1 MTEPY
6 SFPGQQPDEK
16 IVLVLHRHWLP
27 FVGEVFRLTMLAAI
41 PAVLLWAGLK
51 LAERSIDQTG
61 VGFAAIV
68 FGFAL
73 YYLLLVTILY
83 GFWLDY
89 YLDVFVVTN
98 KRLVDI
104 EQRGLLSRT
113 IAEQPLYRIQ
123 DVTSEVNGMLAHL
136 FRYGN
141 VYVQSAGEKVRFYF
155 EQVSHPELVVRTIL
169 SMTDASV
176 SEARAKHKI
185 VDPRTGVSV

>member
-1 MTEPY
+1 M
-6 SFPGQQPDEK
+6 
-16 IVLVLHRHWLP
+16 VLHRHWLP
-27 FVGEVFRLTMLAAI
+27 FVGEVVRLFFLATI
-41 PAVLLWAGLK
+41 PVGLLWGGLK
-51 LAERSIDQTG
+51 LADRSIDPTG
-61 VGFAAIV
+61 AGFAMIV

-73 YYLLLVTILY
+73 YYLLLTTILY

-123 DVTSEVNGMLAHL
+123 DVTSEVNGFLAHI

-141 VYVQSAGEKVRFYF
+141 VYVQSAGEKDRFYF
-155 EQVSHPELVVRTIL
+155 EQVAHPELVVRAIL

-176 SEARAKHKI
+176 QEARTKHKI